1 MSSRRS
7 RREPLGQSA
16 RRPPR
21 RTSYQPISGP
31 RPDRVAAWA
40 VALGIFLILVAGA
53 TSRGA
58 TGGAK
63 LATPGTQIAL
73 GKRNLSEGAEGP
85 DVRLLQAILKAKGH
99 GPDVVTGRF
108 DAATAAA
115 VRHFQQRALLAVDGI
130 VGPETWKV
138 IVRSMAVRTATWY
151 GPGFYGRRT
160 ACGAVLRRSTEGI
173 AHKRLPCG
181 TRVTVYANG
190 RATTVPV
197 IDRGPYARG
206 VALDL
211 TAATA
216 RRLDVSRTSR
226 VRLAY

>member
-1 MSSRRS
+1 M
-7 RREPLGQSA
+7 
-16 RRPPR
+16 
-21 RTSYQPISGP
+21 SGP

-40 VALGIFLILVAGA
+40 VALGVFLILVAGA

-58 TGGAK
+58 TGGAT
-63 LATPGTQIAL
+63 LEPPATRGADVARRTL
-73 GKRNLSEGAEGP
+73 TEGLQGP
-85 DVRLLQAILKAKGH
+85 DVRLLQSILKAKGH
-99 GPDVVTGRF
+99 GPALVSGRF

-115 VRHFQQRALLAVDGI
+115 VRHFQAKAAVVVDGI
-130 VGPETWKV
+130 VGPKTWAV
-138 IVRSMAVRTATWY
+138 ILKSMALRKATWY
-151 GPGFYGRRT
+151 GPGFYGHRT
-160 ACGAVLRRSTEGI
+160 ACGAVLRRSTQGV
-173 AHKRLPCG
+173 AHKRLACG

-216 RRLDVSRTSR
+216 RRLAVSQTSR